1 VLIGGGSG
9 DAVLRAVA
17 EYADGWMPIGG
28 SGLADVIP
36 RLHRFTEEGGRNPA
50 DIAVIPFGTIGSAA
64 KLEHYAALGIKEV
77 VLRVPSGNADEIQ
90 AELDSLTALLP
101 VAAALE

>member
-1 VLIGGGSG
+1 
-9 DAVLRAVA
+9 VA

-36 RLHRFTEEGGRNPA
+36 RLHRFAEEGGRNPA
-50 DIAVIPFGTIGSAA
+50 AIAVIPFGTIGSAA